1 MKKTIAAVVAATTL
15 ALTACGETTAT
26 DTTTETTEQAAP
38 ALAQMHEEVTN
49 GGVTLAINEV
59 TAKPTEFLEPGGY
72 KKGAMPPEE
81 VTPENQGA
89 KFVKVAT
96 TVRNDSH
103 QPWDLTCS
111 YYIDAVLADA
121 DGRTYD
127 PIDSLYR
134 VPENPECNDSLGPG
148 FEHAMSWIFEV
159 PEGMEPAVFGFFD
172 PEENY
177 GDTTWVEI
185 QAS

>member
-1 MKKTIAAVVAATTL
+1 MKNTIAAVVAAAAL
-15 ALTACGETTAT
+15 ALTACGTTGTTGTTAEAPEQ
-26 DTTTETTEQAAP
+26 ETP
-38 ALAQMHEEVTN
+38 AFAQMHEEITN
-49 GGVTLAINEV
+49 GGVTLTINEV
-59 TAKPTEFLEPGGY
+59 TAKPTEQLEPDGY
-72 KKGAMPPEE
+72 RKGAMPPEE
-81 VTPENQGA
+81 VSPENQGA

-96 TVRNDSH
+96 TVRNDSL

-111 YYIDAVLADA
+111 YYIDAVLADV

-159 PEGMEPAVFGFFD
+159 PEAMEPAFFGFFD